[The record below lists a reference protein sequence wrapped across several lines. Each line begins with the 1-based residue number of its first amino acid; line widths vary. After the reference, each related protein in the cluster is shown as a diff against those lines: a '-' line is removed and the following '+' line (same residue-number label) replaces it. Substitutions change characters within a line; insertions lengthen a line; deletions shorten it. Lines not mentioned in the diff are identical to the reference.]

1 MIPVKTWEV
10 SSRVTSGLCVV
21 HLASRLCIAW
31 CVSDTEDVVKFFKVN
46 IVCRNSLV
54 EVSGCSS
61 GLHEHSSSQFS
72 GDASLIA
79 RR

>member
-1 MIPVKTWEV
+1 MIPARTWEV
-10 SSRVTSGLCVV
+10 SSSVT
-21 HLASRLCIAW
+21 SRLCIAW
-31 CVSDTEDVVKFFKVN
+31 CDSAIEDVTFLRVN
-46 IVCRNSLV
+46 ITCHSSIV

-79 RR
+79 RT

>member
-1 MIPVKTWEV
+1 MASVQP
-10 SSRVTSGLCVV
+10 CVC
-21 HLASRLCIAW
+21 SRLCVAW
-31 CVSDTEDVVKFFKVN
+31 CNSAIKDVVFFEVN
-46 IVCRNSLV
+46 IICHNSIV

-61 GLHEHSSSQFS
+61 GLREHSSSQFS